1 MTGKA
6 ICGPDED
13 FYKHESQG
21 ALPAMIRLQ
30 RQISYF
36 GDSENVEG
44 LMRHVGDEEINRQI
58 ITMLWDERN
67 SDHIPYKPFSTWPE
81 ATDDAFRVLIEGTM
95 SLDPSKRLTAAQT
108 LALPWFSIQAEP

>member
-1 MTGKA
+1 
-6 ICGPDED
+6 
-13 FYKHESQG
+13 
-21 ALPAMIRLQ
+21 MIRLQ

-36 GDSENVEG
+36 GDSESVEG